1 MELLIKSILPET
13 GKQKHILTFTKFYPK
28 LILSSY
34 RIFFRSYHIIHMI
47 ISVIHILCTKYIVAY
62 YPNN

>member
-47 ISVIHILCTKYIVAY
+47 ISVIHIYMYKVYSSLL
-62 YPNN
+62 PE